1 MNIDPKRERWI
12 NELIETFF
20 AAFDERPMPSD
31 RFVSPTYDDPTLE
44 SVLRSVNRREITPEF
59 VQEMDFYPDGWMT
72 YMTNEGRLHYLPVVM
87 SLSVQELYAPEP
99 HYGVMSES
107 ILSLL
112 SPWKRLFSPHDW
124 VALNDRRS
132 AKQEE
137 IWGPPST
144 LEDWL
149 FDEEY
154 YLNHRGGK
162 LLLSLNPQ
170 EKRAIHRWVEA
181 DMETCATYPLLVYGI
196 CETLEGRIEIG
207 DGYSWLPR
215 HEKTLLVDYIDRLMI
230 DRRDTLTEE
239 KTKRLIH
246 IRQSIVRE

>member
-1 MNIDPKRERWI
+1 M

-20 AAFDERPMPSD
+20 TAFDERPMPKD
-31 RFVSPTYDDPTLE
+31 RFVSPTYDDPNLE
-44 SVLRSVNRREITPEF
+44 SVLRSVNRRDITPEF
-59 VQEMDFYPDGWMT
+59 VQEMDLYPDGWMAF
-72 YMTNEGRLHYLPVVM
+72 MTNEGRLHYLPVVM
-87 SLSVQELYAPEP
+87 SLSVQELYPAEP
-99 HYGVMSES
+99 QYGTMSES
-107 ILSLL
+107 ILGLL
-112 SPWKRLFSPHDW
+112 SPWGNFISPHAW
-124 VALNDRRS
+124 VAFNIRRS
-132 AKQEE
+132 AREE
-137 IWGPPST
+137 KILGRPST

-154 YLNHRGGK
+154 YLRHGGGR

-181 DMETCATYPLLVYGI
+181 DMETCAMYPLLVYGI
-196 CETLEGRIEIG
+196 YETLEGRIEVG

-239 KTKRLIH
+239 KTKLLLR
-246 IRQSIVRE
+246 IRQSIVHE